1 MKNDKPRNA
10 MPCLKKCIQAVPS
23 ALLITLIAWTYYTY
37 IVEFCIIELRK
48 HTTRQTI
55 CLTIGNAF
63 FLMFTWCYLHVLC
76 CKTNYRIP
84 NEFKLSAVEH
94 DRLLYLTPQKQSEV
108 LEQYAQNRHL
118 TLWLRTADNLIRYCM
133 KCHQIK
139 PDRAHHCSSCESCV
153 LKMDHHC
160 PWTNNCV
167 GFANQKSFMLML
179 TYGTL
184 ACLFYSIAVIEYY
197 LHVGYVK
204 PNIHTG
210 FICSGFFS
218 SSFLII
224 FMTVLFGQHLV
235 LILKNETIIESIQE
249 VHFINPRLTFNMG
262 RMQNFLDVAGE
273 ICWKWWIPNNSSY
286 GNGVYFEVRYKP
298 GSSSRGSSGTYSRNS
313 RL

>member
-210 FICSGFFS
+210 FICSGFVTSMVFVVGMS
-218 SSFLII
+218 VMLQEQ
-224 FMTVLFGQHLV
+224 VYNLLK
-235 LILKNETIIESIQE
+235 KNETILESFQRRKQTVQFE
-249 VHFINPRLTFNMG
+249 DHRFTFNLG
-262 RMQNFLDVAGE
+262 YTGNFLDCFGRDA
-273 ICWKWWIPNNSSY
+273 WKWFFPMSSAHHGGY
-286 GNGVYFEVRYKP
+286 NYRVRHKKYMA
-298 GSSSRGSSGTYSRNS
+298 NMA
-313 RL
+313 